1 MKNATDEL
9 YSRLNMTENR
19 ISKLEDTSTETSKT
33 KKQRQKNDQK
43 KFEQII
49 QELWE
54 TTKGTIYT

>member
-43 KFEQII
+43 KIEQII
-49 QELWE
+49 QELWK

>member
-43 KFEQII
+43 KIEQII

>member
-33 KKQRQKNDQK
+33 KKQRQNNDQK
-43 KFEQII
+43 KIEQII